1 MHTDTPA
8 APSMGLLR
16 QPWVWLL
23 GVVMVGGLVHMGLYL
38 LPFEDAYISFRYAEN
53 LGNGHGFVFNPGGPP
68 VEGFT
73 SFGWVVL
80 LALVHLLGGVVPDAA
95 VAVSVCC
102 GLGLLGLTAVL
113 TARWQGRVDA
123 WIVLPPALL
132 AANGTWAYWS
142 ASGMETPL
150 FVLLVAGAV
159 LLATRSSRR
168 SAILTAIVL
177 GLAAMVRPEGAGY
190 AVAVIAALL
199 SGRESRKRGL
209 WILGGFALV
218 FVPWFVWRWQ
228 HFGFPLPN
236 TVYVKSSLS
245 SEQTYLGWRYVEEC
259 LTSHGYWLVL
269 PALAAG
275 VWRRTWDVW
284 SRLVA
289 FVLGA
294 NLVNAIVV
302 GGDIFP
308 FYRFL
313 LPAQVL
319 GLVILVDG
327 IRRLVAWTGVET
339 AGLRN
344 GLAAGA
350 CVLLGMWML
359 GAGSAPR
366 RSLHGTTLESHHTR
380 IKNVDRMNADY
391 QAIGMWLGQT
401 FPKETVVALNAAGIV
416 PYESGLPT
424 IDMLG
429 LNDSHIAH
437 VDVEPGKGALGHEK
451 HDAKY
456 VLSLAPDVV
465 ILGLPTLSIR
475 TIPTTQVGNWF
486 AKWWP
491 FLPGDKDMILDETF
505 QRDYNHYSAQV
516 GLRGWLTFFIRR
528 GSEPTQLGMTGAEE
542 R

>member
-1 MHTDTPA
+1 
-8 APSMGLLR
+8 
-16 QPWVWLL
+16 
-23 GVVMVGGLVHMGLYL
+23 
-38 LPFEDAYISFRYAEN
+38 
-53 LGNGHGFVFNPGGPP
+53 
-68 VEGFT
+68 
-73 SFGWVVL
+73 
-80 LALVHLLGGVVPDAA
+80 
-95 VAVSVCC
+95 
-102 GLGLLGLTAVL
+102 
-113 TARWQGRVDA
+113 
-123 WIVLPPALL
+123 
-132 AANGTWAYWS
+132 
-142 ASGMETPL
+142 
-150 FVLLVAGAV
+150 
-159 LLATRSSRR
+159 
-168 SAILTAIVL
+168 
-177 GLAAMVRPEGAGY
+177 MVRPEGAGY